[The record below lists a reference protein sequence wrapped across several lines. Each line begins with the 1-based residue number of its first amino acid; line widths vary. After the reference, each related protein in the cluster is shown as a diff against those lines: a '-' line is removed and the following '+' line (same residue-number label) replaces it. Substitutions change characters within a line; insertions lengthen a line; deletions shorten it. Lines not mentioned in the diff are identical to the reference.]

1 MMTSCW
7 CAISRSTP
15 TAYQPIERVVGLS
28 KLARLIDVFSLRLQT
43 QEHLNSQIAA
53 SIEKVLKPRGVAV
66 MLRAEHTCMSWR
78 GVAKVGAQT
87 VTTQFLGIFRDDP
100 QVQARFMNL
109 VGNGQR

>member
-1 MMTSCW
+1 
-7 CAISRSTP
+7 
-15 TAYQPIERVVGLS
+15 
-28 KLARLIDVFSLRLQT
+28 
-43 QEHLNSQIAA
+43 
-53 SIEKVLKPRGVAV
+53 
-66 MLRAEHTCMSWR
+66 MSWR